1 MAYLYGELP
10 PASKGELKE
19 HLLACAQCREDVA
32 SWESAMAGLDRWEL
46 PAPATTS
53 GPRVLDAPIF
63 KWALA
68 ALVVLGL
75 GFAIGRRSVPAPDV
89 EAIRA
94 AIEPQIRTALAS
106 DIRQQVVDEVVA
118 DWQAALSGRQGD
130 LRSES
135 RRQLRLAAD
144 RWTART
150 VAASSAE
157 TQRLL
162 LDLAEDIQTSRRED
176 HESLLALFERAE
188 RRHQL
193 DFVNLRRA
201 VETVAVVAD
210 DKINRTD
217 SQLGEFVSY
226 VQNRTLWDSTETTN
240 P

>member
-1 MAYLYGELP
+1 MSYLYGELP
-10 PASKGELKE
+10 PPSKAGLKE

-32 SWESAMAGLDRWEL
+32 SWESVMAGLNRWEL
-46 PAPATTS
+46 SAPAGTRR
-53 GPRVLDAPIF
+53 PRVLEAPVF

-75 GFAIGRRSVPAPDV
+75 GFAIGRRSVPAPDL
-89 EAIRA
+89 EAVRA
-94 AIEPQIRTALAS
+94 AIEPEIRTALAS
-106 DIRQQVVDEVVA
+106 DIKQQVLNEVVA
-118 DWQAALSGRQGD
+118 DWQAALGGHAGD
-130 LRSES
+130 LRTEP

-144 RWTART
+144 QWTART
-150 VAASSAE
+150 VADSTAE
-157 TQRLL
+157 TQRVL
-162 LDLAEDIQTSRRED
+162 LDLAEEIQANRRED
-176 HESLLALFERAE
+176 RATLLALFEQAE
-188 RRHQL
+188 RQRQL

-226 VQNRTLWDSTETTN
+226 VQNRSLWDPDAPAN